1 MGFVVEIN
9 GVVGYDSGW
18 CFWVEDVGIYWKTV
32 IFFMDFDFI
41 FVYSKQKCFEIFK
54 GSCYVGSWIQSLEGE
69 IKGNVVNLL

>member
-41 FVYSKQKCFEIFK
+41 FVYSK
-54 GSCYVGSWIQSLEGE
+54 
-69 IKGNVVNLL
+69 